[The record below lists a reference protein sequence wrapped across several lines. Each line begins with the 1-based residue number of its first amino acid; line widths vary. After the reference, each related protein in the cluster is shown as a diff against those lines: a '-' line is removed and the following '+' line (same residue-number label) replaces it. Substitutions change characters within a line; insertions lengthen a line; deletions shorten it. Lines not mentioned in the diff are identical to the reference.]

1 MAEFTDET
9 PMPFGKHKDTKLEKV
24 PADYLLWLADQPG
37 FAERN
42 PELSAYVEK
51 NRALL
56 DDEQQDERRGFDGR
70 DED

>member
-1 MAEFTDET
+1 MAAFTDET
-9 PMPFGKHKDTKLEKV
+9 PMPFGKHKGAPLKDV
-24 PADYLLWLADQPG
+24 PADYLLWLADQDG

-56 DDEQQDERRGFDGR
+56 DDEQEEERGCLNGPD
-70 DED
+70 DD